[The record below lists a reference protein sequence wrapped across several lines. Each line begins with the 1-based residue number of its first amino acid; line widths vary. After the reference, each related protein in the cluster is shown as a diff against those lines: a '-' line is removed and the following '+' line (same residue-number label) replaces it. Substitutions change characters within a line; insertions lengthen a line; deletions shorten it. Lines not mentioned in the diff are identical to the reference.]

1 MNGKDTV
8 PFLDLVTPHRELK
21 QELTEVFQRALDTA
35 SFIDGPMVEQFETEF
50 AEFWGTKYCVGVSN
64 GADALRFALIAAGV
78 KPGDVVITVPNTVIA
93 TAEAISQAG
102 AEPRFV
108 DIDERT
114 YNMDPAK
121 VREYLENSCTVDDKF
136 GLVSTYSGPSVR
148 CWT

>member
-1 MNGKDTV
+1 MTFHFSIWRPLIVSSGRNSQKFSNGLRT
-8 PFLDLVTPHRELK
+8 LLVSLVAPWLSK
-21 QELTEVFQRALDTA
+21 
-35 SFIDGPMVEQFETEF
+35 FEAAF
-50 AEFWGTKYCVGVSN
+50 AEFCGTKYCVGVSN

-78 KPGDVVITVPNTVIA
+78 KPGDVVITIPNTVIA